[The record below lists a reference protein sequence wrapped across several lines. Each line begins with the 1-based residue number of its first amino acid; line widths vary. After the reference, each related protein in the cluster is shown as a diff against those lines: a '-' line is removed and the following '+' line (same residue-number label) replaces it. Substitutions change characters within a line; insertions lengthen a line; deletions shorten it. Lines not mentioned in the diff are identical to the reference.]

1 MPLALAVSQLVDRYL
16 GGDPTRLRR
25 LGGRFTAMVLM
36 PSTMTLEVSGDE
48 RGTLFFR
55 VLTQDGQ
62 AAFSQGYLC
71 YS

>member
-1 MPLALAVSQLVDRYL
+1 V
-16 GGDPTRLRR
+16 TR

-36 PSTMTLEVSGDE
+36 PSTLTLEVSGDE

-62 AAFSQGYLC
+62 LAFSQGFLC